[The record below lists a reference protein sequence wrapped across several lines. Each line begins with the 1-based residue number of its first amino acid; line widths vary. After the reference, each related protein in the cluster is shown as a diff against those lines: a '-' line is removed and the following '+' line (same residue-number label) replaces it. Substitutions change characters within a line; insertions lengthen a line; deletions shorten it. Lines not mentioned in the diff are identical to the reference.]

1 MVCTD
6 TAFGNFGREWGPSGW
21 GLRVSAA
28 FGFYQERQDLG
39 GLHADGRFTRGRPQ
53 AKEREGGYC
62 SRAALGDMGVGAG
75 NTEEEKNHQG
85 QVKETQGQRGDAVG
99 RRGGGESYA
108 GSRVTSRDTARASG
122 PRVRCSA
129 PPRLPTERRQRPGR
143 RRAGP
148 RRSSPASRPRPPPPP
163 APVRSRRQR
172 GRRRRKPG
180 WRWSPAPTL
189 GCSKPPGP
197 DLGRLAQ
204 LCGGSTGAVR
214 GGCAA
219 GSPGGRG
226 ARRGEGAPEGARPG
240 PRPQGSLRKAPS
252 TRPNAGSRG
261 LPT

>member
-163 APVRSRRQR
+163 RPSP
-172 GRRRRKPG
+172 KPQTKRAAAAQAG
-180 WRWSPAPTL
+180 LAVVSCPHPRLQQAS
-189 GCSKPPGP
+189 GPGP
-197 DLGRLAQ
+197 GEA
-204 LCGGSTGAVR
+204 GAAVR
-214 GGCAA
+214 GLHGRRA
-219 GSPGGRG
+219 GRLCCGISGRAGGTARGRG
-226 ARRGEGAPEGARPG
+226 PGRSPAGPATSGKPAKGPFHSPERGE
-240 PRPQGSLRKAPS
+240 
-252 TRPNAGSRG
+252 
-261 LPT
+261 